1 MGFYWSNLA
10 RDCEWQWHRLDQ
22 LVADNS
28 QYHVTMLC
36 TTEFTVRM
44 SCVWEGVYS
53 ESELTWE
60 STWVTNC
67 TTAPCSRQITCQHS
81 DNDYQF
87 PKYPWTA
94 FPGKCKLSYSWPGR
108 WSNTDGTDVIKT
120 DATVYS
126 YIAADVEVTTYDSK
140 ICKCLFCLHLSFRTQ
155 IGLVK
160 FCPVCSRIMYS
171 PTSYYN
177 SKSRI
182 FIGSI

>member
-1 MGFYWSNLA
+1 M
-10 RDCEWQWHRLDQ
+10 
-22 LVADNS
+22 NS
-28 QYHVTMLC
+28 LSRKVQTILQ
-36 TTEFTVRM
+36 
-44 SCVWEGVYS
+44 
-53 ESELTWE
+53 LTW
-60 STWVTNC
+60 
-67 TTAPCSRQITCQHS
+67 PLIQ
-81 DNDYQF
+81 Y
-87 PKYPWTA
+87 
-94 FPGKCKLSYSWPGR
+94 
-108 WSNTDGTDVIKT
+108 DGTDVIKT